1 VRRRRGRHGM
11 SAAAS
16 PVGFASLARA
26 ADVLRPVVVETPLF
40 ESPALNAACGTRVL
54 VKAESLQRTGSF
66 KFRGAYYRVACLS
79 EAERERGVI
88 AFSSGN
94 FAQGLAAAGALAGVK
109 VTIVMPE
116 DAPAAKMDA
125 TRRYGA
131 EVVLSRH
138 GTRNREEA
146 ANELALQLAEERG
159 FPRLHPFDDPLIVAG
174 QGSAGIELARQA
186 ERAGA
191 TLDALLSPVGGGGL
205 LAGLALALRELSPA
219 TRVYGVEPEGYDDM
233 ARSLATGA
241 RQRVAGQP
249 RSLCDALQAAMPGD
263 VTFAVARD
271 TVAGGLVVGDDEV
284 VQAMERA
291 FHDLKLVVE
300 PSGAV
305 ALAAALARRL
315 DPLPRTIGVILSGGN
330 IALGD
335 FHRLTAG
342 RA

>member
-1 VRRRRGRHGM
+1 M
-11 SAAAS
+11 NAS
-16 PVGFASLARA
+16 INTSIAPVAFASLTHA
-26 ADVLRPVVVETPLF
+26 AELLRPVVVETPVF
-40 ESPALNAACGTRVL
+40 ESPMLDAACGARVL

-79 EAERERGVI
+79 DAERARGVV

-116 DAPAAKMDA
+116 DAPAAKMEA

-131 EVVLSRH
+131 EVVLSHH

-159 FPRLHPFDDPLIVAG
+159 LTKLHPFDDPLIVAG

-186 ERAGA
+186 ERHGA
-191 TLDALLSPVGGGGL
+191 ALDVLLSPVGGGGL
-205 LAGLALALRELSPA
+205 LAGLALALHELSPA

-233 ARSLATGA
+233 ARSLAAGA
-241 RQRVAGQP
+241 RQRVQGQP

-263 VTFAVARD
+263 VTFGVARD
-271 TVAGGLVVGDDEV
+271 MVAGGLVVSDDEV
-284 VQAMERA
+284 VLAMERA
-291 FHDLKLVVE
+291 FLDLKLVVE

-305 ALAAALARRL
+305 ALAAALARKL
-315 DPLPRTIGVILSGGN
+315 DPHMQPAPRTIGVILSGGN

-335 FHRLTAG
+335 FRRLTAS